1 MPTFNITMS
10 ELSPW
15 VETLKSAR
23 KTALIQDGRR
33 KIHFTLSDGTE
44 LCEEYEIKTND
55 LVVRKWRRKSTLGGV
70 KAWELEVGESDLA
83 SGMSALSLGTQ
94 QLIES
99 NSNPVC
105 IRRDTRRA
113 FQWRIRNLPYP
124 LTAYQVTVDDDK
136 HGITI
141 RTSNKKYFKKLTIP
155 DMERSRLVLDSNSLT
170 FAHANNT
177 LIVQYKK
184 PKAIV
189 DDQEVLLEEFKK
201 MKSTKDGDVECN
213 QS

>member
-1 MPTFNITMS
+1 MS
-10 ELSPW
+10 YDPHHLYESSRYRQIDRWCDDKFVNLLSIFKFSKQ
-15 VETLKSAR
+15 EKAHQEGLLM
-23 KTALIQDGRR
+23 LIQ
-33 KIHFTLSDGTE
+33 
-44 LCEEYEIKTND
+44 C
-55 LVVRKWRRKSTLGGV
+55 V
-70 KAWELEVGESDLA
+70 KCF
-83 SGMSALSLGTQ
+83 Q
-94 QLIES
+94 
-99 NSNPVC
+99 PVC

-177 LIVQYKK
+177 LIVQ
-184 PKAIV
+184 V
-189 DDQEVLLEEFKK
+189 TLFLMMEMNV
-201 MKSTKDGDVECN
+201 
-213 QS
+213 